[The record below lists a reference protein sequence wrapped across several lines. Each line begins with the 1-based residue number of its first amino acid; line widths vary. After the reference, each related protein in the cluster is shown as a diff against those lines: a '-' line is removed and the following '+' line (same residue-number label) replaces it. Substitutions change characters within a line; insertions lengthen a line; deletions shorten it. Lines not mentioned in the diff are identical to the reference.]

1 MKEKV
6 LIVDDQESI
15 RKTFSFAADDAG
27 YESYTAENADEALHI
42 LNNHKISIMFLDL
55 HMPGMNGLELCK
67 KIRETDPIDLIYAM
81 TGYSSLFDLAACR
94 EAGFDDYFLKPLS
107 IKTFLDTIE
116 DSVEKL
122 DRWKKKK

>member
-1 MKEKV
+1 M
-6 LIVDDQESI
+6 DDQESI

-27 YESYTAENADEALHI
+27 YESFTAENADEALQI
-42 LNNHKISIMFLDL
+42 LESKRINIMFLDF

-67 KIRETDPIDLIYAM
+67 RIRETNPIDLIYAM

-107 IKTFLDTIE
+107 IKSFLDTIE

-122 DRWKKKK
+122 SRWEKRSNLQI